1 MNIRYN
7 GEVVELNEAMSLL
20 AFLQNRFDDWEA
32 VIARSVVAVNQQ
44 LVPRQEYD
52 GYILQKEDDIELL
65 TAVVGG

>member
-7 GEVVELNEAMSLL
+7 GEVVELNETMSLL
-20 AFLQNRFDDWEA
+20 AFLQNRFDDWEV

>member
-7 GEVVELNEAMSLL
+7 GEQVEFNESISLL
-20 AFLQNRFDDWEA
+20 TFLQNRFDDWETM
-32 VIARSVVAVNQQ
+32 IARSVVAVNQQ

-52 GYILQKEDDIELL
+52 SYWLQANDDIELL

>member
-7 GEVVELNEAMSLL
+7 GEVVELNETMSLL
-20 AFLQNRFDDWEA
+20 VFLQNRFDDWEV